1 MKNLSSNTPAVSIR
15 SRRPTLLIGF
25 ATLWSLPGLAP
36 ALELGEGF
44 DLAALTTHGIDP
56 KVSDYFRSAARFRE
70 GVQVVGLRVNGNPL
84 GSVDARFDAQ
94 GQLCFTPG
102 LLEKAGLVIG
112 GVSAGRER
120 LVETIELPN
129 HPWFFACQFHP
140 EFTSTPRK
148 GHPLFT
154 AFVKAALAKNK
165 G

>member
-1 MKNLSSNTPAVSIR
+1 MTNLSSNKSAISIR
-15 SRRPTLLIGF
+15 PRRPTLLIGF

-102 LLEKAGLVIG
+102 LLEKAGLVQPRAVVRQG
-112 GVSAGRER
+112 ASPDQACHDFLGAFPTTMVR
-120 LVETIELPN
+120 LRPGID
-129 HPWFFACQFHP
+129 
-140 EFTSTPRK
+140 
-148 GHPLFT
+148 
-154 AFVKAALAKNK
+154 
-165 G
+165 